1 MVIAFVVSPVFTVG
15 EYSWFMDETT
25 FPAFNET
32 KVLHSHV
39 QGPSD
44 PEASRFTMISM
55 APIFRDGEVREEAA
69 EAEYIDSYL
78 NCLKAASAAAL
89 AQMEGTDSLERL
101 FQPEYLTALPLLFL
115 SRHIVELSLKSVIR
129 TSHHKVKKSH
139 KLMGLWNDAAS
150 ACKSVLPSNEYESVK
165 EFIEFLGHLDPRGTA
180 FRYSPP
186 QDNREPELVWLDSAQ
201 LTSYT
206 EALVD
211 IFRLNNL
218 IPVNHTGEYMAKRL
232 DSGDYVLSS
241 KEEYDSKRLIPA
253 TAVTFKLREQ

>member
-1 MVIAFVVSPVFTVG
+1 
-15 EYSWFMDETT
+15 
-25 FPAFNET
+25 
-32 KVLHSHV
+32 
-39 QGPSD
+39 
-44 PEASRFTMISM
+44 
-55 APIFRDGEVREEAA
+55 
-69 EAEYIDSYL
+69 
-78 NCLKAASAAAL
+78 
-89 AQMEGTDSLERL
+89 
-101 FQPEYLTALPLLFL
+101 
-115 SRHIVELSLKSVIR
+115 
-129 TSHHKVKKSH
+129 
-139 KLMGLWNDAAS
+139 MGLWNDAAS
-150 ACKSVLPSNEYESVK
+150 ACKSVLLSNEYESVK

-201 LTSYT
+201 LTSYA